1 MRQTMQNRK
10 KTGQS
15 LAELGIIIALLVV
28 ITIGA
33 IEFGY
38 DFFVLHMI
46 TQATS
51 AGARA
56 ASVLGV
62 GNRSICGCI
71 LDAAPVD
78 TFVRS
83 QIANF
88 ATVTD
93 VRTQQI
99 APSCANTL
107 PCPPLS
113 SIPKVS
119 VTVTGSFP
127 SIFGLLGSATIN
139 FTRIGTFR
147 DEGR

>member
-1 MRQTMQNRK
+1 MRQTMQNPK

-15 LAELGIIIALLVV
+15 LAELGIIIALLVI
-28 ITIGA
+28 ITVGA

-38 DFFVLHMI
+38 DFFLLHMI

-51 AGARA
+51 AGSRA

-71 LDAAPVD
+71 LDATSVD
-78 TFVRS
+78 TYVRS
-83 QIANF
+83 QIANV
-88 ATVTD
+88 ATVTS
-93 VRTQQI
+93 VSVQQI
-99 APSCANTL
+99 DPACANTL
-107 PCPPLS
+107 PCPTLT

-127 SIFGLLGSATIN
+127 SIFGLLGSRTVN
-139 FTRIGTFR
+139 FTRTGTFR